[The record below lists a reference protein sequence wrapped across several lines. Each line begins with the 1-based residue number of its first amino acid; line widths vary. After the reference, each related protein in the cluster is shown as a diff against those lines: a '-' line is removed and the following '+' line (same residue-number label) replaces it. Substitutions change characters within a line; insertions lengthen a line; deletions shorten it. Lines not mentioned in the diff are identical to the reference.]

1 MQEKSFLSPL
11 RGKVIAAFILA
22 CLAIG
27 LAMITTYISFDS
39 LLVKVDE
46 LSVPNHKLKALNSLF
61 EQITRLDQEQ
71 RADAIK
77 NPNKPY
83 RAFLQESKKLSTT
96 IDSLSIMPWENNEQT
111 ERLLTMKRILAKRD
125 YLLLDYLKLKS
136 ELISNKSF
144 SNQLDS
150 LSEILV
156 QHKSSADSSV
166 TTSQTKTTTTTYLPE
181 EKKRNFLGRLFGGKK
196 KDSVNRVSITE
207 EINTQ
212 VDTLAVA
219 KQDSAI
225 VEIGR
230 IMKKLD
236 DDQQVQTKEMLG
248 RELNLINTNIT
259 LINQLLSILQ
269 EVEAEEMA
277 LIEKKNTEAAGVV
290 SSSISRIGIII
301 IVFFLLAALL
311 VFLIMVDISRS
322 NYYRLQLI
330 KSKNEAEQLG
340 QVKQRFLANM
350 SHEIRTPLQSIIGF
364 SEQLKD
370 SQKPDIVHAIQQS
383 SEHLLHIVD
392 EVLDYSR
399 IESGQFT
406 ISQDSFCLEDLL
418 HEITS
423 VIQVQADQKKL
434 EYIIHISDS
443 STRVLGDSF
452 RLRQV
457 LYNLLSNAI
466 KFTKA
471 GSVRFTG
478 KMLQETE
485 SSITFQFQVSDT
497 GKGVPKEDQE
507 RIFKQFEQGA
517 GNINRHYGGSGLGL
531 SIVKKL
537 VDLQHGTIEVKS
549 EIDVGSEF
557 TVTLTFQKDLAPIRA
572 KGIPVS
578 IPNSFAGPVWV
589 IDDDPL
595 ILKLCSLILENN
607 RVVHRTFQDPSAVLT
622 EDLGNVKVIFLDIR
636 MPTLNGVELCKQL
649 KVRAPHLVIVA
660 LTAHVLPQESASI
673 MQSGFDR
680 ILTKPFR
687 EQDFLESMGIQS
699 IKTEETK
706 QANEIDLS
714 YLKKMTLGDQGLLNS
729 IISEFVSET
738 SKNLMDLEKRLLD
751 QDAIGAREI
760 IHQLAGRV
768 GQFGARY
775 LSNELKTIEQKLHS
789 GKKTTEIS
797 ELNFVIQQL
806 RAFKKEVSEN
816 LIAAKSL

>member
-1 MQEKSFLSPL
+1 MKEKSFLSPL

-27 LAMITTYISFDS
+27 LAMITTYLSFDS

-196 KDSVNRVSITE
+196 KDSVNRVSITQ

-277 LIEKKNTEAAGVV
+277 LIENKNTEAASVV
-290 SSSISRIGIII
+290 SSSISRIGIIT

-340 QVKQRFLANM
+340 QVKQRFLTNM
-350 SHEIRTPLQSIIGF
+350 RHEIRTPLQSIIGF
-364 SEQLKD
+364 SEQLKA
-370 SQKPDIVHAIQQS
+370 SQKPDIVNAIQQS

-406 ISQDSFCLEDLL
+406 LSQESFCLEDLL
-418 HEITS
+418 HEIAS

-434 EYIIHISDS
+434 EYIIHICDS

-452 RLRQV
+452 RLRQI

-485 SSITFQFQVSDT
+485 SNITFQFQVSDT

-537 VDLQHGTIEVKS
+537 VDLQRGTIEVKS

-622 EDLGNVKVIFLDIR
+622 EDVKNAQVIFLDIR
-636 MPTLNGVELCKQL
+636 MPTINGVELCKQL
-649 KVRAPHLVIVA
+649 KARASHLVVVA

-687 EQDFLESMGIQS
+687 EQDFLESLGIQS

-751 QDAIGAREI
+751 QDAMGTREI

-775 LSNELKTIEQKLHS
+775 LSNELKTIEQKLHL

-806 RAFKKEVSEN
+806 QAFKKEMSEN
-816 LIAAKSL
+816 LIATKSL

>member
-1 MQEKSFLSPL
+1 MKEKSFLSPL

-83 RAFLQESKKLSTT
+83 RAFLQESKKLASTL
-96 IDSLSIMPWENNEQT
+96 DSLSIMPWENIEQT

-136 ELISNKSF
+136 ELLSNKSF
-144 SNQLDS
+144 SFKLDS

-156 QHKSSADSSV
+156 QHKTSADSSV
-166 TTSQTKTTTTTYLPE
+166 TTSQTKTTTTTYLAE
-181 EKKRNFLGRLFGGKK
+181 EKKRNFFGRLFAGKK
-196 KDSVNRVSITE
+196 KDSVNRVSIAE

-212 VDTLAVA
+212 VDTLAIA

-225 VEIGR
+225 VEVGR

-236 DDQQVQTKEMLG
+236 QDQQVQNKEMLG

-277 LIEKKNTEAAGVV
+277 LVESKNTEAAGVV
-290 SSSISRIGIII
+290 ASSISRIGIII

-370 SQKPDIVHAIQQS
+370 SQKPNIVHAIQQS

-406 ISQDSFCLEDLL
+406 LSQDSFCLEDLL

-452 RLRQV
+452 RLRQI

-497 GKGVPKEDQE
+497 GKGIPKEDQE

-537 VDLQHGTIEVKS
+537 IDLQHGTIEVKS
-549 EIDVGSEF
+549 EMDVGSEF

-578 IPNSFAGPVWV
+578 MPNSFAGPVWV

-607 RVVHRTFQDPSAVLT
+607 GVEHRTFQDPISVLT
-622 EDLGNVKVIFLDIR
+622 EDLTNVKVIFMDIR

-687 EQDFLESMGIQS
+687 EQDFLESIGLQS
-699 IKTEETK
+699 INTEESN

-714 YLKKMTLGDQGLLNS
+714 YLKKMTLGDEGLLKS
-729 IISEFVSET
+729 IIAEFVSET

-751 QDAIGAREI
+751 QDAMGAREI

-775 LSNELKTIEQKLHS
+775 LSNELKNIEQKLHT
-789 GKKTTEIS
+789 GKRTTDIA

-806 RAFKKEVSEN
+806 RTFKKEMSEN
-816 LIAAKSL
+816 LIATKSP